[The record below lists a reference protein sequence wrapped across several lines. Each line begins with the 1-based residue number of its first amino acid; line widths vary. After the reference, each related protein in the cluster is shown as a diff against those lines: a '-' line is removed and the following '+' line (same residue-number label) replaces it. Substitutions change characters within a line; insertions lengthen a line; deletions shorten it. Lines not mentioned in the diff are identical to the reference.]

1 MRNSLVV
8 EEENKEKE
16 RIKEEQEE
24 TEQVEKEQA
33 ERKSVVHI
41 EKLFSSEM
49 YLKDGKYAVPV
60 LSGLNLSIFS
70 GETWGVNG
78 DSPFEILLLLKI
90 LSNIQHYHSGR
101 CVLVGKGMMAHK
113 RVILPHVFYI
123 SSPDM
128 VYGNMNVL
136 EYLMFV
142 TAKSQEDTVARQKRI
157 FEYLIGIGL
166 GNISLTPVSTLRKEQ
181 KAVIILLAA
190 AFSDSR
196 LVVFNFPRYEFGE
209 TLSRAIFKNRR
220 LYPFRK
226 QNSGHRDAGRDL
238 IDRACTHT
246 AYLMDGQV
254 AYAGSVE
261 EFARTYDKTILTV
274 CDENVGQIAE
284 RLRLALPEYR
294 YEVNEDALTISHR
307 DTEKEHAAL
316 LYAKIL
322 EEGFFPRE
330 IQLHTKRTK
339 NAMQGLKEQSYDL

>member
-16 RIKEEQEE
+16 QIKEEQAE

-209 TLSRAIFKNRR
+209 TLSRAISKIAAYIRSENRT
-220 LYPFRK
+220 LVIGTK
-226 QNSGHRDAGRDL
+226 DGDL

-261 EFARTYDKTILTV
+261 EFAMTYDKTILTV

-339 NAMQGLKEQSYDL
+339 NAMQGLKEQGYDL